1 MQIKRKQNFM
11 IKEFRFLIQELQ
23 NMHKEKNQSQSST
36 KEMIEQ
42 KQYFLDRQMYQSMTN
57 EWFKTI
63 THNPEKFNNMPTE
76 LFKLYDFIAI
86 ALQQANDSYKRKIKT
101 LNLCQEDTEN
111 LVDAFQAK
119 MIEKSKNEF
128 EKIQIKKES
137 QESANAKKL
146 VKDIQEANKLK
157 I

>member
-1 MQIKRKQNFM
+1 M